1 MTTRNRLGNW
11 KAWAVAA
18 ARPSRNSTQTDTA
31 RKASTT
37 GIATNGVNSTAN
49 GVVSRRVTAGSVTTL
64 RMRSASSGFARRSSG
79 SLPSASRRRRGGG
92 SVASTRWSTS
102 SGRTSRPDVSLTTAA
117 TSATVRRPSIAAT
130 VWWSSGVSV
139 TTWPS
144 PRRASAGGCRYP
156 DPGTS
161 PSSSTPSARS
171 STSPSVPA
179 GAPAPAGT
187 TIGRVR
193 GSLIR
198 AGSLLDGGLLVGR
211 RVRVG
216 VDVLRDDRVLLRD
229 GGGHRVDR
237 PDVGRRRGVDR
248 GRHVRVRRDRAVDR
262 RGKVQVAVEVD
273 VDVEQVAVERSAG
286 AGRSCRS
293 GGRRRIRGSR
303 LGDSVRGAR
312 GLVDAADLWRVRD
325 RLAGDLLVDQG
336 ALVRQRLGGRA
347 VGQDVRAD
355 GGLDGRR
362 DVGVGRH
369 GQIDGRRRVE
379 GDVQIGVEVEQ
390 RDDFLVGQRGGA
402 LRGELLGRERLPV
415 VLAHGSSSGW
425 GAGGFPAV
433 RQDK

>member
-1 MTTRNRLGNW
+1 MTARNRPG
-11 KAWAVAA
+11 KANACAVAA
-18 ARPSRNSTQTDTA
+18 ASPCRNSTQNETA
-31 RKASTT
+31 PKASTT
-37 GIATNGVNSTAN
+37 GTTTSGENRTAK
-49 GVVSRRVTAGSVTTL
+49 GAVTRRVTTGSLTTL
-64 RMRSASSGFARRSSG
+64 RNRSASRGFDRRTSG
-79 SLPSASRRRRGGG
+79 SLPSARRSRPSGRRER
-92 SVASTRWSTS
+92 STSCRTS
-102 SGRTSRPDVSLTTAA
+102 SGPTRRPVASPTAPA
-117 TSATVRRPSIAAT
+117 TSATVREPSTAAST
-130 VWWSSGVSV
+130 CCTSGVSV

-229 GGGHRVDR
+229 RGGHRVDR

-248 GRHVRVRRDRAVDR
+248 GRHVRVRGHRAVD
-262 RGKVQVAVEVD
+262 GCGEVQVAVEVD
-273 VDVEQVAVERSAG
+273 VDAQQVAVQGPAG
-286 AGRSCRS
+286 GCGHL
-293 GGRRRIRGSR
+293 GGRRVRRGR
-303 LGDSVRGAR
+303 LGVRGAR
-312 GLVDAADLWRVRD
+312 CLVDAADLWRVRD

-362 DVGVGRH
+362 DVG
-369 GQIDGRRRVE
+369 
-379 GDVQIGVEVEQ
+379 
-390 RDDFLVGQRGGA
+390 
-402 LRGELLGRERLPV
+402 
-415 VLAHGSSSGW
+415 
-425 GAGGFPAV
+425 
-433 RQDK
+433 